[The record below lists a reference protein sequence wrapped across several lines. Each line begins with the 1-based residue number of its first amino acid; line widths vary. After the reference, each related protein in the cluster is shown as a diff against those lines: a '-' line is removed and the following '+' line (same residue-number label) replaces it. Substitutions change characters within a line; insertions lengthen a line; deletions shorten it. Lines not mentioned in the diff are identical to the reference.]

1 MTETFVTLL
10 IAIIAAIIY
19 ARLHKDS
26 REFTKLMTALVIGMI
41 VGIAAFNIGL
51 SIKKATIKKSSTTQV
66 TSLYSTNNLLVS
78 PFVLSVTN
86 NKVYCLSKKEDNEID
101 HFIIFNNKLVARS
114 INLWRPTYNHSPDII
129 NDS

>member
-1 MTETFVTLL
+1 MTETFVTLF
-10 IAIIAAIIY
+10 IAVIVAIIY

-51 SIKKATIKKSSTTQV
+51 TIKKVASKNNTTSI
-66 TSLYSTNNLLVS
+66 TSLCSTSNLSFS
-78 PFVLSVTN
+78 PVVLSVN
-86 NKVYCLSKKEDNEID
+86 EEDDYLSKSSNSNESNYLIT
-101 HFIIFNNKLVARS
+101 ISNNLVKRS
-114 INLWRPTYNHSPDII
+114 IYLWKPTSNRSPDII